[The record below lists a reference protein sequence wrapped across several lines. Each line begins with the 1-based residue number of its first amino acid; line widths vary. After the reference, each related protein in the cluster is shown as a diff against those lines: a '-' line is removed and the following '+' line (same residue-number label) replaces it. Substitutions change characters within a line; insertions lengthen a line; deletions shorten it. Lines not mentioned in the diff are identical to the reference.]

1 MADRAAA
8 RRAFVAANG
17 WGDSQEALLAGD
29 ASFRTYYRLTRGK
42 ETVVVMDAPP
52 PQEDVRPFVRLARYL
67 RALDLSAPEI
77 LAVDEEAGFLLEED
91 LGDST
96 YARWLNGPRWGDRRD
111 EHEERAMYT
120 LATDVL
126 VHLAAQGSA
135 AVLPGLASYTG
146 EALID
151 AAMLLPEWY
160 LPQVAGRPAAAE
172 ELESY
177 RTAWRDSLR
186 ALPPSPTTLVL
197 RDYHQDNLLWLR
209 ERPGVRACGLLDF
222 QDATTGH
229 PAYDLMSLVEDAR
242 RDIAD
247 ELHAAMIQHYL
258 DRAGVADRTGFMAAF
273 AILGAQRHAR
283 VVGLFIR
290 LLRRDGKPTYLP
302 HLPRVWRLLERS
314 LRHEAMAPLRRW
326 VDAHIPRDRRGIP
339 T

>member
-8 RRAFVAANG
+8 RRAFVAASG
-17 WGDSQEALLAGD
+17 WGDAQESLLAGD

-42 ETVVVMDAPP
+42 RTVVVMDAPP
-52 PQEDVRPFVRLARYL
+52 PQEDVRPFVRLARHL
-67 RALDLSAPEI
+67 RSLGLSAPEI
-77 LAVDEEAGFLLEED
+77 LAVDEDAGFLLEED

-111 EHEERAMYT
+111 DHEERAMYT

-126 VHLAAQGSA
+126 VHLATQGSTA
-135 AVLPGLASYTG
+135 ALPGLASYTG

-160 LPQVAGRPAAAE
+160 LPQVAGRAAAAD

-177 RTAWRDSLR
+177 RVAWRACLT
-186 ALPPSPTTLVL
+186 ALPSSPTTLVL

-209 ERPGVRACGLLDF
+209 DRPGVRACGLLDF

-242 RDIAD
+242 RDIAN
-247 ELHAAMIQHYL
+247 ELRAAMIQHYL
-258 DRAGVADRTGFMAAF
+258 DRAGVADRQGYMAAF

-290 LLRRDGKPTYLP
+290 LLRRDGKPIYRS

-314 LRHEAMAPLRRW
+314 LQHEAMSPLRRW
-326 VDAHIPRDRRGIP
+326 VDAHIPPDQRGIP
-339 T
+339 S

>member
-1 MADRAAA
+1 MTDRAAA
-8 RRAFVAANG
+8 RRAFVVAHG
-17 WGDSQEALLAGD
+17 WGDAQESLLAGD

-42 ETVVVMDAPP
+42 QTVVVMDAPP
-52 PQEDVRPFVRLARYL
+52 PQEDVRPFVRLARHL
-67 RALDLSAPEI
+67 RTLELSAPEI
-77 LAVDEEAGFLLEED
+77 LAVDADAGFLLEED

-96 YARWLNGPRWGDRRD
+96 YARWFNGPRWGDRRD

-126 VHLAAQGSA
+126 VHVAAQGST

-160 LPQVAGRPAAAE
+160 LPQVTGRPATTG
-172 ELESY
+172 ELQSY
-177 RTAWRDSLR
+177 RTAWRESLQ
-186 ALPPSPTTLVL
+186 ALPPTPTTLVL

-209 ERPGVRACGLLDF
+209 DRSGVRACGLLDF

-247 ELHAAMIQHYL
+247 ELRSAMIQHYL
-258 DRAGVADRTGFMAAF
+258 ERAAVSDRQGFMAAF

-314 LRHEAMAPLRRW
+314 LQHEAMAPLRRW
-326 VDAHIPRDRRGIP
+326 VDTHIPRDQRGIP

>member
-1 MADRAAA
+1 MADRASA

-17 WGDSQEALLAGD
+17 WGDAQESLLAGD
-29 ASFRTYYRLTRGK
+29 ASFRTYYRLKRGK
-42 ETVVVMDAPP
+42 QSAVVMDAPP
-52 PQEDVRPFVRLARYL
+52 PQEDVRPFVRLARHL
-67 RALDLSAPEI
+67 RGLGLSAPEI
-77 LAVDEEAGFLLEED
+77 LAVDEGGGFLLEED

-111 EHEERAMYT
+111 DHEEQEMYT

-126 VHLAAQGSA
+126 VHLSAKGHAAL
-135 AVLPGLASYTG
+135 LPGLASYTG

-160 LPQVAGRPAAAE
+160 LPQAAGRAATVE

-177 RTAWRDSLR
+177 RAAWRESLR
-186 ALPPSPTTLVL
+186 ALPSSPTTLVL

-209 ERPGVRACGLLDF
+209 ERPGVQACGLLDF
-222 QDATTGH
+222 QDATIGH

-247 ELHAAMIQHYL
+247 ELRAAMIQRYL
-258 DRAGVADRTGFMAAF
+258 ERAGVADRRAFMTAF

-302 HLPRVWRLLERS
+302 HLPRVWRLLERA
-314 LRHEAMAPLRRW
+314 LEHEALAPLRRW
-326 VDAHIPRDRRGIP
+326 VDAHIPRERRGIP

>member
-1 MADRAAA
+1 MTDRASA

-17 WGDSQEALLAGD
+17 WGDARESLLAGD
-29 ASFRTYYRLTRGK
+29 ASFRTYYRLKRGK
-42 ETVVVMDAPP
+42 QTIVVMDAPP
-52 PQEDVRPFVRLARYL
+52 PQEDVRPFVRIARHL
-67 RALDLSAPEI
+67 GDLGLSAPRI
-77 LAVDEEAGFLLEED
+77 LAVDEAGGFLLEED

-96 YARWLNGPRWGDRRD
+96 YATWLDGPRWGDRRD
-111 EHEERAMYT
+111 EMEELAMYS

-126 VHLAAQGSA
+126 VHLAQKGGA
-135 AVLPGLASYTG
+135 ALLPGLTSYTG
-146 EALID
+146 EALIE

-160 LPQVAGRPAAAE
+160 LPQIAGRAATVE

-177 RTAWRDSLR
+177 RAAWRDCLR
-186 ALPPSPTTLVL
+186 AMPASPTTLVL
-197 RDYHQDNLLWLR
+197 RDYHKDNLLWLR
-209 ERPGVRACGLLDF
+209 ERLGVRACGLLDF

-242 RDIAD
+242 RDIGD
-247 ELHAAMIQHYL
+247 ELRAAMIERYL
-258 DRAGVADRTGFMAAF
+258 EHTDIRDQQGFMTAF

-290 LLRRDGKPTYLP
+290 LLRRDGKPIYLP

-314 LRHEAMAPLRRW
+314 LEHEALTPLRRW
-326 VDAHIPRDRRGIP
+326 VDAHIPAARRGIP

>member
-1 MADRAAA
+1 MADRASA

-17 WGDSQEALLAGD
+17 WGDARESLLAGD

-42 ETVVVMDAPP
+42 QTVVVMDAPP
-52 PQEDVRPFVRLARYL
+52 PQEDVRPFVRLARHL
-67 RALDLSAPEI
+67 RSMGLSAPEI
-77 LAVDEEAGFLLEED
+77 LAVDEAGGFLLEED

-96 YARWLNGPRWGDRRD
+96 YARWFNGPRWGDRRD
-111 EHEERAMYT
+111 DHEEREMYT

-126 VHLAAQGSA
+126 VHLAAQGAA
-135 AVLPGLASYTG
+135 AVLPGLASYSG

-160 LPQVAGRPAAAE
+160 LPQVAGRPASAG
-172 ELESY
+172 ELDAY
-177 RTAWRDSLR
+177 RTAWRGSLR
-186 ALPPSPTTLVL
+186 ALPSSPATLVL

-209 ERPGVRACGLLDF
+209 DRPGVRACGLLDF

-247 ELHAAMIQHYL
+247 ELRAAMIGHYL
-258 DRAGVADRTGFMAAF
+258 ERAGVADRPGFMAAF

-314 LRHEAMAPLRRW
+314 LEHEAMAPLRRW
-326 VDAHIPRDRRGIP
+326 VDAHIPRDQRGIP

>member
-1 MADRAAA
+1 MVDRSAA
-8 RRAFVAANG
+8 RRAFVVASG
-17 WGDSQEALLAGD
+17 WGDARESLLAGD
-29 ASFRTYYRLTRGK
+29 ASFRTYYRLTRGDRS
-42 ETVVVMDAPP
+42 VVVMDAPP
-52 PQEDVRPFVRLARYL
+52 PQEDVRPFVRLARHL
-67 RALDLSAPEI
+67 LSLGLSAPEI
-77 LAVDEEAGFLLEED
+77 LAVDEQAGFLLEED

-96 YARWLNGPRWGDRRD
+96 YARWFNDPRWGDRRD
-111 EHEERAMYT
+111 DREEWAMYT

-126 VHLAAQGSA
+126 VHLAAQGAA
-135 AVLPGLASYTG
+135 AVLPGLASYSG

-160 LPQVAGRPAAAE
+160 LPQVAARPATAA

-177 RTAWRDSLR
+177 RAAWRESLR
-186 ALPPSPTTLVL
+186 ALPSSPSTLVL

-242 RDIAD
+242 RDIAED
-247 ELHAAMIQHYL
+247 LRTAMIQHYL
-258 DRAGVADRTGFMAAF
+258 DRAGVADRQDFMAAF

-326 VDAHIPRDRRGIP
+326 VDAHIPPGQRGIP
-339 T
+339 A

>member
-1 MADRAAA
+1 MVDRASA
-8 RRAFVAANG
+8 RRAFVVASG
-17 WGDSQEALLAGD
+17 WGDAKESLLAGD
-29 ASFRTYYRLTRGK
+29 ASFRTYYRLKRGGQSA
-42 ETVVVMDAPP
+42 VVMDAPP
-52 PQEDVRPFVRLARYL
+52 PQEDVRPFVRLARHL
-67 RALDLSAPEI
+67 RGLGLSAPEI
-77 LAVDEEAGFLLEED
+77 LAVDEPGGFVLEED

-96 YARWLNGPRWGDRRD
+96 YARWFEGPRWGDRRD
-111 EHEERAMYT
+111 DHEERAMYT

-126 VHLAAQGSA
+126 VHLSAQGNA
-135 AVLPGLASYTG
+135 ALLPGLASYTG

-160 LPQVAGRPAAAE
+160 LPQAAGREAAAE

-177 RTAWRDSLR
+177 RAAWRESLR
-186 ALPPSPTTLVL
+186 ALPSAPTTLVL

-222 QDATTGH
+222 QDATSGH

-247 ELHAAMIQHYL
+247 ELRTAMIQRYL
-258 DRAGVADRTGFMAAF
+258 DRAGVVDRLAFMTAF

-314 LRHEAMAPLRRW
+314 LEHEALATLRRW
-326 VDAHIPRDRRGIP
+326 VDAHIPRERRGIP